1 MTLNFYR
8 HAFDESDKYV
18 KIFVPFN
25 AAKITE
31 ENVCVDF
38 TSDSFVMTIKTDT
51 KDYKFTATSLLKPIN
66 TEKSYKKVKPQDEM
80 VALYLKKEKEGVN
93 WGCLTTTEK
102 RLKDSKTKAFDDESQ
117 SSKDPMG
124 GLMDIMKKMYDSG
137 DSDMKRTIAKAWT
150 EGQEKS
156 RQNPML

>member
-1 MTLNFYR
+1 M
-8 HAFDESDKYV
+8 
-18 KIFVPFN
+18 KIFIPFN
-25 AAKITE
+25 AAKITD
-31 ENVCVDF
+31 ENVGVEF
-38 TSDSFVMTIKTDT
+38 TSDSFVMTITTDA

-66 TEKSYKKVKPQDEM
+66 IEKSYKKVKPQDEM

-102 RLKDSKTKAFDDESQ
+102 RLKDSKSKTFEEDK
-117 SSKDPMG
+117 SSEDPMG
-124 GLMDIMKKMYDSG
+124 GLMNIMKKMYDTG